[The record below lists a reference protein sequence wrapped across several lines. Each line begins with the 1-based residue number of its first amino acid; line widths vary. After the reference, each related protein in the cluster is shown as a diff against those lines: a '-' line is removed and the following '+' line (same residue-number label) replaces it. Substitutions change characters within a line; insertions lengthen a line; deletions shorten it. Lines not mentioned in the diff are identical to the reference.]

1 MLRIREDF
9 VRGREDSKT
18 ARAVDHEHA
27 EPAALVRSLARC
39 DRLRDGQLGA
49 LASNASSNGAGGD
62 GTGAGIN
69 GSLGAGGSTGVL
81 GGVTAPPQDPTLPPP
96 WQYYAK
102 DSDFG
107 FKDPS
112 LGDDVKD
119 KFGGANDAAGAPT
132 IVYPLDHSMH
142 PMNLQQITFQ
152 WSRGK
157 SKARFFASTQ

>member
-1 MLRIREDF
+1 MHN
-9 VRGREDSKT
+9 VRRWS
-18 ARAVDHEHA
+18 
-27 EPAALVRSLARC
+27 ALVLVATACATGSSGLSR
-39 DRLRDGQLGA
+39 
-49 LASNASSNGAGGD
+49 NAPTGAGGD
-62 GTGAGIN
+62 GAGAGIN
-69 GSLGAGGSTGVL
+69 GGLGAGGSTGVL

-102 DSDFG
+102 DSDLG
-107 FKDPS
+107 FKDSS

-152 WSRGK
+152 WSRGQ
-157 SKARFFASTQ
+157 T

>member
-1 MLRIREDF
+1 MSMQNPRRWSALLL
-9 VRGREDSKT
+9 VAT
-18 ARAVDHEHA
+18 ACATGSSE
-27 EPAALVRSLARC
+27 RSRNPS
-39 DRLRDGQLGA
+39 
-49 LASNASSNGAGGD
+49 SNAAGGD
-62 GTGAGIN
+62 GAGAGIN

-157 SKARFFASTQ
+157 SMAKLPSGLGAAG